1 MSSSLNVTRS
11 KQNHPNRS
19 RSHKGFL
26 NRTRGCNNSCSLF
39 LFIFISPHSNFSKIR
54 NAEIINMPVYLL
66 DEDIRFPD
74 PGLANKDGLLAIGG
88 DLSPERLLQA
98 YSHGIFPWYSDD
110 SPILW
115 WSPDPRAVLFP
126 ENFKVSKSFRQIINA
141 KKFSITFDNEFSN
154 VMRHCAFIPRE
165 GQEGT
170 WITDEMIDAY
180 HVMHELGYAHSV
192 EAYAS
197 GKLVGGLYGISIGKV
212 FFGESMFHTMS
223 DASKI
228 ALYYLVGRLKFNGFR
243 LIDVQQKTRHLTSL
257 GATMI
262 SRGEFMKIL
271 SESLREKF
279 PAGKWE

>member
-1 MSSSLNVTRS
+1 
-11 KQNHPNRS
+11 
-19 RSHKGFL
+19 
-26 NRTRGCNNSCSLF
+26 
-39 LFIFISPHSNFSKIR
+39 
-54 NAEIINMPVYLL
+54 
-66 DEDIRFPD
+66 
-74 PGLANKDGLLAIGG
+74 
-88 DLSPERLLQA
+88 
-98 YSHGIFPWYSDD
+98 
-110 SPILW
+110 
-115 WSPDPRAVLFP
+115 VLFP
-126 ENFKVSKSFRQIINA
+126 ENFKASKSLRQIINA
-141 KKFSITFDNEFSN
+141 EKFSITFDNEFSN
-154 VMRHCAFIPRE
+154 VMRHCAFIPRK

-180 HVMHELGYAHSV
+180 YVMHELGYAHSV
-192 EAYAS
+192 EVYAS

-228 ALYYLVGRLKFNGFR
+228 ALYYLVERLKFNGFR

-262 SRGEFMKIL
+262 RRGEFMNIL